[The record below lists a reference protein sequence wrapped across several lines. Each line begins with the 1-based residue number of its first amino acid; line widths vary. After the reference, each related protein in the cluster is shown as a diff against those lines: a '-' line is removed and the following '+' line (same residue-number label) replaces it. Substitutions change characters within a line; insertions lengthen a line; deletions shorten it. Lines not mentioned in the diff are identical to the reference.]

1 MQIFY
6 NDICSNQSTKH
17 ERCRKDHS
25 KSDQSTHQKAPRM
38 MHTIIKRAVLA
49 AIVLLIETTSNSSF
63 PMMFFVRCVCE
74 EAIHTHLSCTHTHT
88 AMINKGIFWKAKLS
102 NTKFSPKI
110 KIVFIFP
117 RVELHGTPSH
127 NRAFCLSLRTPFIA
141 RINPSGLVM
150 SW

>member
-1 MQIFY
+1 
-6 NDICSNQSTKH
+6 
-17 ERCRKDHS
+17 
-25 KSDQSTHQKAPRM
+25 

-88 AMINKGIFWKAKLS
+88 AMIKKGIFWKAKLS
-102 NTKFSPKI
+102 KNKFSPKI

-150 SW
+150 SWWAPLQMSDVRTSYPAIPGKVCGQGWWIQNSKC